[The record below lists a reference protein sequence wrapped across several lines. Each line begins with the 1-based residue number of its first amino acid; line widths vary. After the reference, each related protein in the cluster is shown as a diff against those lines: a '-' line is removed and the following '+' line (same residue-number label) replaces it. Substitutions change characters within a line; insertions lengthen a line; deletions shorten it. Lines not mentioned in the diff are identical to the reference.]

1 MNFLNSKYPFNSP
14 LTFLSLTL
22 LANCIGGFVFANS
35 AQAQSFTLDFGSA
48 ATGFNSGNVTLGD
61 SLDANLLDGAGQT
74 IGGTPFS
81 TSDGNI
87 GNIFNPIGINITSST
102 NTVGLF
108 NSVCTP
114 FAPSGAVNNSAPSGA
129 PICEPGGGNN
139 GDDDLAT
146 GNITNSSGGQL
157 FNTTPQGNLLIIEEG
172 AGDGVPDDNGSG
184 TLTLDFTQGSVLENV
199 NLESIT
205 FVDDV
210 RATVTVN
217 FDDMTSEST
226 VIDFR
231 IPFDPGNN
239 QTPVTSGVGT
249 LENSAEFVDGENAVG
264 VIGGFD
270 QMKNVDSLAIA
281 FNSSGGIGEIAFSDF
296 QPVPFEF
303 SPGLGLLLSGLGFLG
318 LKISKGKKSANKLEL

>member
-1 MNFLNSKYPFNSP
+1 MNFLNSKYLFKSP
-14 LTFLSLTL
+14 LSILSLSL

-35 AQAQSFTLDFGSA
+35 AQAQSFTLDFGDA
-48 ATGFNSGNVTLGD
+48 ATGFDGSGNVTLGD

-81 TSDGNI
+81 TTTGNV
-87 GNIFNPIGINITSST
+87 GNIFDPIGITITSG

-114 FAPSGAVNNSAPSGA
+114 FSPSGAVNNSAPSGA
-129 PICEPGGGNN
+129 PICEPGGNNN

-157 FNTTPQGNLLIIEEG
+157 FNTTPQGNLLIVEEG
-172 AGDGVPDDNGSG
+172 AGNGVPDDRGSG
-184 TLTLDFTQGSVLENV
+184 TLNLSFAQGSVLENV
-199 NLESIT
+199 VLDSIT

-217 FDDMTSEST
+217 FTDMTSEST

-231 IPFDPGNN
+231 NANPI
-239 QTPVTSGVGT
+239 TSGVGT
-249 LENSAEFVDGENAVG
+249 LENGAEFVAGDNAVG

-270 QMKNVDSLAIA
+270 DMRNVDNLSIA
-281 FNSSGGIGEIAFSDF
+281 FSSSGGIGEFAFSEF
-296 QPVPFEF
+296 TPVPFEF
-303 SPGLGLLLSGLGFLG
+303 SPGLGLLLSGVGLFG
-318 LKISKGKKSANKLEL
+318 LKIAKRKKSANKLEL